1 LIRAGRHLAV
11 VALALLLAA
20 CGWQLRGADGGGFEA
35 VPIAVEGAVGNRL
48 LDQVS
53 ARLRDLGADVVPSA
67 ADARL
72 VINVAEADS
81 RRRTV
86 ATDADGFA
94 SEYELRYRLRFSA
107 SPGGEAG
114 PQTRGIVSQTV
125 QTTASYP
132 ANPQDLQG
140 QDAEE
145 EFLRRDLREDAIQL
159 LLARVGRQ
167 L

>member
-1 LIRAGRHLAV
+1 MRPARSLAV
-11 VALALLLAA
+11 LALALLLAA
-20 CGWQLRGADGGGFEA
+20 CGWQLRGAGGGGFA
-35 VPIAVEGAVGNRL
+35 DVSVAVEGAVGNRI
-48 LDQVS
+48 LDQVA

-67 ADARL
+67 SDARL
-72 VINVAEADS
+72 VIKVAEADS

-94 SEYELRYRLRFSA
+94 SEYELRYRMRFSV

-114 PQTRGIVSQTV
+114 PETVGLPSQTV
-125 QTTASYP
+125 QTSASYP
-132 ANPQDLQG
+132 ASPQDLQG

-145 EFLRRDLREDAIQL
+145 AFLRRDLRDDAIQL

-167 L
+167 R